1 MLRVYI
7 ELDSAVTGKKSV
19 LDTLEIYL
27 QTVNEGNEGSYEV
40 KLLQSPAGTP
50 AKYVHGIRYGC
61 VQRFQ
66 RDRGA
71 LELVRKAIETV
82 S

>member
-1 MLRVYI
+1 MLRVFI
-7 ELDSAVTGKKSV
+7 EMDSAVTFKRST
-19 LDTLEIYL
+19 LDTLEISL
-27 QTVNEGNEGSYEV
+27 RGVGEGNVGSYDV
-40 KLLQSPAGTP
+40 KLLQSPVGTP
-50 AKYVHGIRYGC
+50 AKFVHGIRKGS
-61 VQRFQ
+61 VRNFN